1 MRKWRATWLG
11 SRFSKSTLEDFTEN
25 KNPEVCPKTIAKTN
39 IKRSKLAK
47 KFEITKFKVRFF
59 NHFIW
64 PMVRDYKKI
73 TCPNLLKD
81 RKLFKN
87 LLIPCSF
94 LPLNSFQSQSISI
107 HLNSSQSISIHQ
119 PPSQPVDPL
128 YSLNTLLLPPQSF
141 SPQPFHTRGNVLLP
155 RNT

>member
-94 LPLNSFQSQSISI
+94 LPLNSFPSQSISI
-107 HLNSSQSISIHQ
+107 HLNQSQSINPLLNLLIPCTVSTPSSSPLSLSLHNHSTREATSCCLEIHK
-119 PPSQPVDPL
+119 
-128 YSLNTLLLPPQSF
+128 
-141 SPQPFHTRGNVLLP
+141 
-155 RNT
+155 